1 MVEYLG
7 GHYEL
12 RAEYEDLDQKLET
25 DVARALRKLPYGA
38 LVARFLVEGHQEVYG
53 QTQLDAFIKD
63 HDVRAPVYRKHT
75 DDYLR
80 GPYTLFE
87 KKLRDISETS
97 STAARLAALFE
108 GERRELEK
116 VAIIR
121 AEVLLNSL
129 LVHALDSA
137 SSSDARELKRACTSH
152 QDELRYSLY
161 FLLPRERRGSLHLI
175 YARCFSELASFLV
188 LCRRHLGDQ
197 AGDFEAAV
205 EALNPD
211 GEGYPGQ
218 VEVLLAARTIKAR
231 GAMRFVISAL
241 VLVVLGIGFVVS
253 AHIAPGTLSKVEQA
267 VLDNGQFLAPLGGI
281 SLVYSLYY
289 LHKARR

>member
-1 MVEYLG
+1 MAEYLG
-7 GHYEL
+7 GAYEL

-38 LVARFLVEGHQEVYG
+38 LVARFLVDGHHKVYG
-53 QTQLDAFIKD
+53 QQQVDAFIKA
-63 HDVRAPVYRKHT
+63 HDGRSPVYRKHT
-75 DDYLR
+75 DDHLTR
-80 GPYTLFE
+80 PYTLFE

-97 STAARLAALFE
+97 STAVRLAALFE

-116 VAIIR
+116 VVIIR

-129 LVHALDSA
+129 LVHTLDSA
-137 SSSDARELKRACTSH
+137 SSFDARELKRACTSH

-175 YARCFSELASFLV
+175 YARCYGELVSFLA

-197 AGDFEAAV
+197 AGDFEGAV
-205 EALNPD
+205 EAFNPD
-211 GEGYPGQ
+211 GEDYPGH
-218 VEVLLAARTIKAR
+218 VDVLLAVRTSKAR
-231 GAMRFVISAL
+231 GAMRFVISAS
-241 VLVVLGIGFVVS
+241 VLAALGIGFAVS
-253 AHIAPGTLSKVEQA
+253 ARIAPETLSKVEQA

-281 SLVYSLYY
+281 SLVYALYY